1 MEIGAILFEITR
13 IIGFLRTLLIRL
25 EMENSFAC
33 RCQTGI
39 TAFITLI
46 DLEIA
51 VFRRESNSSIQSSLS
66 LGNLSCLVYGLTSSS
81 NSRSFSIQNLWL
93 LNFSLIFHNLLLFVY
108 NCDKSDC
115 FTAFSNNF
123 SKSAAWLVQVK
134 KKFQLELL
142 VLFFHI
148 SLQIQNKRLK
158 IDSKVIVSAINDVIH
173 FSEVFWSTFPQK
185 PLFQKN
191 LKEIAIFL
199 EYSLH
204 YYDDFWNSSV
214 SWKQVL
220 FHSFELFTNF
230 SKLLF
235 FSCLLLIIICVS
247 CWECL
252 INQFF
257 CLFCCYV
264 FFCDFLL

>member
-1 MEIGAILFEITR
+1 MQKIAPAQNSSVGKLMGMEIGAILFEITR

-93 LNFSLIFHNLLLFVY
+93 LNFSLIFHNLVLFVY

-115 FTAFSNNF
+115 FIDAFSNNF
-123 SKSAAWLVQVK
+123 SNSAA
-134 KKFQLELL
+134 
-142 VLFFHI
+142 
-148 SLQIQNKRLK
+148 
-158 IDSKVIVSAINDVIH
+158 
-173 FSEVFWSTFPQK
+173 
-185 PLFQKN
+185 
-191 LKEIAIFL
+191 
-199 EYSLH
+199 
-204 YYDDFWNSSV
+204 
-214 SWKQVL
+214 
-220 FHSFELFTNF
+220 
-230 SKLLF
+230 
-235 FSCLLLIIICVS
+235 
-247 CWECL
+247 
-252 INQFF
+252 
-257 CLFCCYV
+257 
-264 FFCDFLL
+264 